1 MLMLT
6 LIGYLITAVVVY
18 WFIQWF
24 NNYTRIQVRYEF
36 FTMNHSVA
44 MVLSYALIFFGY
56 NWIQNGDDGL
66 NGVIVIGI
74 GILILIR
81 VMMNNFAKTPRLY
94 AIAGSL
100 AQLIFYIP
108 IAIGA
113 VIIIFVMMTWTS
125 QTKPVYVMNDD

>member
-6 LIGYLITAVVVY
+6 LIGYLIVAVVVY
-18 WFIQWF
+18 GFIQWF

-56 NWIQNGDDGL
+56 NWIQNGDDVL

-113 VIIIFVMMTWTS
+113 VIIVFVMMTWAS

>member
-6 LIGYLITAVVVY
+6 LIGYLIVAAVVY
-18 WFIQWF
+18 GFIHWF

-56 NWIQNGDDGL
+56 NWIQNGDDVL